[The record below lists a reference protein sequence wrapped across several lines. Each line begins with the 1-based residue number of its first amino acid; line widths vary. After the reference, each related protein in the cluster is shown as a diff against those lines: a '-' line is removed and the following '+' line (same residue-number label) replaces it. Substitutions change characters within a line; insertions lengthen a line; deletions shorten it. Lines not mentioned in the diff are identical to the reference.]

1 MFIHSHSHALP
12 SLMGGLGYTKERL
25 KNVFRSLEPVE
36 IRKMIDKVDSEN
48 IFGTLDLLT
57 GLLQKR

>member
-1 MFIHSHSHALP
+1 
-12 SLMGGLGYTKERL
+12 MGGLGYTKERL

-48 IFGTLDLLT
+48 LFGTSDLLT
-57 GLLQKR
+57 GLFQKR

>member
-1 MFIHSHSHALP
+1 
-12 SLMGGLGYTKERL
+12 MGGPGYTKERL

-57 GLLQKR
+57 GLFQKR